1 MNLTGI
7 PLRFIPA
14 GYPQRSASNAIW
26 MQYDQVGLGLP
37 FLQRGCLGQGIWTTI
52 KTKLL
57 LAKGWDMAADIE
69 KILQEVKALSPEK
82 QQHVRQVL
90 DEALPSTRASGPAT
104 EEEFQQQL
112 VDAGLLREIK
122 RHDVRQVPPQRR
134 KRVDIQGTPLSETV
148 IKERR

>member
-1 MNLTGI
+1 MT
-7 PLRFIPA
+7 
-14 GYPQRSASNAIW
+14 
-26 MQYDQVGLGLP
+26 
-37 FLQRGCLGQGIWTTI
+37 
-52 KTKLL
+52 
-57 LAKGWDMAADIE
+57 ADFE

-90 DEALPSTRASGPAT
+90 DAVLPSARASGSAT

-122 RHDVRQVPPQRR
+122 RHDVRQPPPQRR